1 MVNLSLI
8 KSKYLIEQLDYVDER
23 ENEREPRCLIQPPW
37 SQYRLEPPITRG
49 TMATSPEERERRGG
63 EDVT

>member
-23 ENEREPRCLIQPPW
+23 ENERESRCLSQPPW
-37 SQYRLEPPITRG
+37 SQYRLEPPIVRD
-49 TMATSPEERERRGG
+49 TMATIPVQEKGREG
-63 EDVT
+63 